1 MGQDQDM
8 RRALGVVLAV
18 GVTIGLAGCAFGGP
32 DPQPT
37 ADAGAR
43 ALGKHDVRAVD
54 FTGPGAKH
62 ATTDLAAI
70 LGGMDGV
77 PSTVTASDVEEDGD
91 RATATVTW
99 RWDVAGKTW
108 TSRSPMTLE
117 KAGDAWHVV
126 WSPALVY
133 PKLNPGQTLRATTLV
148 APRGEILGAG
158 GARIVT
164 PRNVVRYGIDR
175 VHVPHGDAV
184 ASARALATLVG
195 LDPAGFAKRVRKS
208 GEKAFVEAI
217 TLRSGSPEAPP
228 DDAVQAIS
236 GAAMVEAQLPLAP
249 TRTFAAPI
257 LGTVGTPTAE
267 MVKKSKGRL
276 SAADQVGLSGLQAR
290 YDDHLG
296 RPAGIRVD
304 LVGKDDEG
312 EPTELFRTDPKAGTA
327 LTTTLDVRAQSLAE
341 RALAGTTSPSAL

>member
-1 MGQDQDM
+1 M
-8 RRALGVVLAV
+8 RRALGGFLAV

-37 ADAGAR
+37 ADAVAR

-126 WSPALVY
+126 WSPSLVY
-133 PKLNPGQTLRATTLV
+133 PKLKPGQTLRATTLV

-164 PRNVVRYGIDR
+164 PRNVVRYGIDK

-195 LDPAGFAKRVRKS
+195 VDPAAFA
-208 GEKAFVEAI
+208 EAGPHGRRRR
-217 TLRSGSPEAPP
+217 RSSRRSCCAAAVPSAPP
-228 DDAVQAIS
+228 DDAVRAI
-236 GAAMVEAQLPLAP
+236 P
-249 TRTFAAPI
+249 
-257 LGTVGTPTAE
+257 
-267 MVKKSKGRL
+267 
-276 SAADQVGLSGLQAR
+276 
-290 YDDHLG
+290 G
-296 RPAGIRVD
+296 RPW
-304 LVGKDDEG
+304 
-312 EPTELFRTDPKAGTA
+312 
-327 LTTTLDVRAQSLAE
+327 
-341 RALAGTTSPSAL
+341 